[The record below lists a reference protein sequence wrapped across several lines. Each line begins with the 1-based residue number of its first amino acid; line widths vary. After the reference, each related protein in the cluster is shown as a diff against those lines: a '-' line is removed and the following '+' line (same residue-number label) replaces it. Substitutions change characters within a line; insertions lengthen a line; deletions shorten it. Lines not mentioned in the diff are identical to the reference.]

1 MFACMQLLCKLTL
14 RTYARSA
21 FKHLKFELIKQW
33 SWRKKRK
40 FKFSLISIF
49 SKKTNPRIFENFF
62 VLLLQLFKGTQL
74 DTEQGK
80 KEIQRS

>member
-1 MFACMQLLCKLTL
+1 M
-14 RTYARSA
+14 
-21 FKHLKFELIKQW
+21 ELE
-33 SWRKKRK
+33 KKRK

-49 SKKTNPRIFENFF
+49 SQKTNPRIFENFF